1 MSGFIRYCS
10 ILGAFFCFAV
20 FYSAM
25 VLAAPNI
32 HFTDYRILLTE
43 KQTTKNYQ
51 IFNQGDAPAYCYT
64 GIIDHNV
71 SSDGKLSLANKSNR
85 PETSAAD
92 IVRISPRRVIV
103 PAMANQK
110 VKVVARRFK
119 QLNNGERVSYL
130 NLRCKEHNP
139 KLTSGLNIQPN
150 FIFNIP
156 VVVRK
161 GQLDV
166 EAKMEQVRLN
176 QIKGTY
182 FADVN
187 IRRQGERSLFGNLFI
202 YDEKG
207 LLATKNGISHYLQ
220 STSIPLRVQLK
231 QKPRGR
237 VTVEFIEQEQFGG
250 DIKLKHIL

>member
-1 MSGFIRYCS
+1 MIGT
-10 ILGAFFCFAV
+10 LCFSLSAV
-20 FYSAM
+20 
-25 VLAAPNI
+25 AAPNI

-64 GIIDHNV
+64 GVVDHNV
-71 SSDGKLSLANKSNR
+71 SSDGKLSLAAKNNR
-85 PETSAAD
+85 PATSAAD
-92 IVRISPRRVIV
+92 IVRISPRRVVV
-103 PAMANQK
+103 PAMSNQK

-119 QLNNGERVSYL
+119 QLEDGERVSYL

-161 GQLDV
+161 GELPV

-176 QIKGTY
+176 QIKGNY

-187 IRRQGERSLFGNLFI
+187 ITRLGKRSLFGNLFI

-231 QKPRGR
+231 QKPKGK
-237 VTVEFIEQEQFGG
+237 VTLEFIEQTQFGG